1 MAQHGTFYWNELMT
15 TDPEA
20 AAGFFAG
27 LTGCR
32 VDTMPMPDGTYRVMA
47 LGEKMVG
54 GIMAMPPTLPA
65 GTPPHW
71 FSYMAVDDVDAACRR
86 VRELRGKV
94 LREPWDV
101 PGAGRIAIVADVT
114 GAALGLITP
123 AAAG

>member
-20 AAGFFAG
+20 AAGFFAE

-32 VDTMPMPDGTYRVMA
+32 IDTMPMTEGTYRVMV
-47 LGEKMVG
+47 LGEKPVG
-54 GIMAMPPTLPA
+54 GIIGMVPELPS

-71 FSYMAVDDVDAACRR
+71 FSYMAVDAAAR
-86 VRELRGKV
+86 VRELGGTVK
-94 LREPWDV
+94 REPLDV
-101 PGAGRIAIVADVT
+101 QGVGRIAIVADPT

-123 AAAG
+123 ASA